1 MPRAEPARRD
11 GIGTDMQKTASPPRP
26 AAPADDAAFD
36 HWLRHHL
43 ADLHADVLTEPP
55 PARFLASLG
64 LRPRAG

>member
-1 MPRAEPARRD
+1 
-11 GIGTDMQKTASPPRP
+11 MQKTASPPRP